1 MAQELDLH
9 SQVVSIFGDEADDA
23 VNALVQ
29 NGYDVVVLKG
39 DEGRKDLE
47 PTGDEPGLGAAL
59 KKLAAIYGD
68 ELRIIER
75 LDREL
80 ADGKTLVAVRAEE
93 EQKPSVVELIKAHGG
108 ESVWHFGQWTFEK
121 VGGAES

>member
-1 MAQELDLH
+1 M
-9 SQVVSIFGDEADDA
+9 
-23 VNALVQ
+23 
-29 NGYDVVVLKG
+29 
-39 DEGRKDLE
+39 
-47 PTGDEPGLGAAL
+47 
-59 KKLAAIYGD
+59 
-68 ELRIIER
+68 RIIER

-108 ESVWHFGQWTFEK
+108 ESAWHFGQWTFEK